1 MQNLAVGIDKMDFY
15 APGYFVDMANLA
27 QARGVDP
34 KKFNEGIGQD
44 QMAVPPITQD
54 IVTMGANA
62 ADFLTEEDKAAID
75 MVLVGTESG
84 IDQSKSS
91 AVYIHHLLG
100 IQPFARSV
108 ELKEACYSATAAL
121 HLGLDYVRTHP
132 ERKVLVVASDIARY
146 GLETSGEAT
155 QGAGAVAILLAA
167 NPRLA
172 LVDPDSAFMTEDV
185 MDFWRPN
192 YTDKAMVDGK
202 LSLRQYTHVLE
213 QVWDKYQAE
222 TGLTLD
228 DFEAVCFHLPYTKMG
243 LKGLRRLMKG
253 ASDEK
258 KDSLRTYFEASEQ
271 YSRRIG
277 NVYTGSLYLSLISLL
292 DQAEGLKA
300 GDRIGMYSYGSG
312 SVGEF
317 FSLILADDFQA
328 GQDKA
333 AHEAFLDQREEIS
346 VDRYEALFNDVL
358 PTDGSELT
366 LTAEHPSE
374 TYYVQGIADHQRHY
388 GKR

>member
-132 ERKVLVVASDIARY
+132 ERNVLVLASDIARY
-146 GLETSGEAT
+146 GLVSSG
-155 QGAGAVAILLAA
+155 
-167 NPRLA
+167 
-172 LVDPDSAFMTEDV
+172 
-185 MDFWRPN
+185 
-192 YTDKAMVDGK
+192 
-202 LSLRQYTHVLE
+202 
-213 QVWDKYQAE
+213 
-222 TGLTLD
+222 
-228 DFEAVCFHLPYTKMG
+228 
-243 LKGLRRLMKG
+243 
-253 ASDEK
+253 
-258 KDSLRTYFEASEQ
+258 
-271 YSRRIG
+271 
-277 NVYTGSLYLSLISLL
+277 
-292 DQAEGLKA
+292 
-300 GDRIGMYSYGSG
+300 
-312 SVGEF
+312 
-317 FSLILADDFQA
+317 
-328 GQDKA
+328 
-333 AHEAFLDQREEIS
+333 
-346 VDRYEALFNDVL
+346 
-358 PTDGSELT
+358 
-366 LTAEHPSE
+366 
-374 TYYVQGIADHQRHY
+374 
-388 GKR
+388 